1 MSYSR
6 AMIMALVLAL
16 SANVWAAK
24 PKAKPVAKV
33 ANYPTLDRVQYVLE
47 CVQNYPD
54 KVHQE
59 MVYKCSCAIDEI
71 AKQISYDDFINDW
84 TSSKAITIA
93 GDRGAIRE
101 HQMVK
106 GMVKEFKDV
115 QANAQKI
122 CLFN

>member
-1 MSYSR
+1 MNYSR
-6 AMIMALVLAL
+6 VLIVAVVLAF
-16 SANVWAAK
+16 SASAFAAK
-24 PKAKPVAKV
+24 TKVARAKV
-33 ANYPTLDRVQYVLE
+33 NNYPTLDRVQYVLE
-47 CVQNYPD
+47 CAQNYPD

-59 MVYKCSCAIDEI
+59 MIYKCSCAIDEI

-84 TSSKAITIA
+84 TASKAISIA

-106 GMVKEFKDV
+106 GMVKQFKDV
-115 QANAQKI
+115 QGSAQKT

>member
-6 AMIMALVLAL
+6 IVVLAVALAL
-16 SANVWAAK
+16 SASAFAAK
-24 PKAKPVAKV
+24 PKAKAKV
-33 ANYPTLDRVQYVLE
+33 NNYPTLDRVQYVLE

-59 MVYKCSCAIDEI
+59 MIYKCSCAIDEI

-84 TSSKAITIA
+84 TASKAISIA

-106 GMVKEFKDV
+106 GMVKQFNDV
-115 QANAQKI
+115 QGSAQKT

>member
-1 MSYSR
+1 MNYSR
-6 AMIMALVLAL
+6 VLVVAVVLAF
-16 SANVWAAK
+16 SASAFAAK
-24 PKAKPVAKV
+24 AKV
-33 ANYPTLDRVQYVLE
+33 AKAKVNNYPTLDRVQYVLE
-47 CVQNYPD
+47 CTQNYPD

-71 AKQISYDDFINDW
+71 AKKISYNDFINDW
-84 TSSKAITIA
+84 TASKAITIA

-106 GMVKEFKDV
+106 VMVKQFNDA
-115 QANAQKI
+115 QGSAQKT

>member
-1 MSYSR
+1 MNYSR
-6 AMIMALVLAL
+6 VLVVAVVLAF
-16 SANVWAAK
+16 SATAFAAKTKVAK
-24 PKAKPVAKV
+24 PKAN
-33 ANYPTLDRVQYVLE
+33 NYPTLDRVQYVLE

-84 TSSKAITIA
+84 TASKAITIA

-106 GMVKEFKDV
+106 GMVKQFNDV
-115 QANAQKI
+115 QGSAQKT

>member
-1 MSYSR
+1 MTYSR
-6 AMIMALVLAL
+6 ALVIAVVMVL
-16 SANVWAAK
+16 SASAFAAK
-24 PKAKPVAKV
+24 PKAKMS
-33 ANYPTLDRVQYVLE
+33 NYPTLDRVQFVLE
-47 CVQNYPD
+47 CVQDHPD

-71 AKQISYDDFINDW
+71 AKQINYEDFINAW
-84 TSSKAITIA
+84 TSSKAVTIA

-106 GMVKEFKDV
+106 GMVKQYKDV
-115 QANAQKI
+115 QARAQKI

>member
-6 AMIMALVLAL
+6 IVVLAVALAL
-16 SANVWAAK
+16 SASAFAAK
-24 PKAKPVAKV
+24 PKAKAKV
-33 ANYPTLDRVQYVLE
+33 NNYPTLDRVQYVLE

-59 MVYKCSCAIDEI
+59 MIYKCSCAIDEI

-84 TSSKAITIA
+84 TASKAISIA

-106 GMVKEFKDV
+106 DMVKQFKDV
-115 QANAQKI
+115 QGSAQKT

>member
-6 AMIMALVLAL
+6 IVVLAVALAL
-16 SANVWAAK
+16 SASAFAAK
-24 PKAKPVAKV
+24 PKAKVKV
-33 ANYPTLDRVQYVLE
+33 NNYPTLDRVQYVLE

-59 MVYKCSCAIDEI
+59 MIYKCSCAIDEI
-71 AKQISYDDFINDW
+71 AKQIGYDDFINDW

-93 GDRGAIRE
+93 GDRGAMRE

-106 GMVKEFKDV
+106 GMVKQFKDV
-115 QANAQKI
+115 QGNAQKT

>member
-1 MSYSR
+1 MNTSR
-6 AMIMALVLAL
+6 VLLIALAL
-16 SANVWAAK
+16 AFSATAFAAKTKVAK
-24 PKAKPVAKV
+24 PKAN
-33 ANYPTLDRVQYVLE
+33 NYPTLDRVQYVLE

-84 TSSKAITIA
+84 TASKAISIA

-106 GMVKEFKDV
+106 GMVKQFKDV
-115 QANAQKI
+115 QGSAQKT

>member
-6 AMIMALVLAL
+6 ALIIAVTLAL
-16 SANVWAAK
+16 SCSAFAAK
-24 PKAKPVAKV
+24 PKAKADKLN
-33 ANYPTLDRVQYVLE
+33 NYPTIDRVQYVLE

-59 MVYKCSCAIDEI
+59 MIYKCSCAIDEI
-71 AKQISYDDFINDW
+71 AKQIKYDDFINDW
-84 TSSKAITIA
+84 TSSKAISIA

-101 HQMVK
+101 HVMVK
-106 GMVKEFKDV
+106 GMVKEFKEV
-115 QANAQKI
+115 QAAAQKI

>member
-6 AMIMALVLAL
+6 IVVLAVALAL
-16 SANVWAAK
+16 SASAFAAK
-24 PKAKPVAKV
+24 PKAKAKV
-33 ANYPTLDRVQYVLE
+33 NNYPTLDRVQYVLE

-59 MVYKCSCAIDEI
+59 MIYKCSCAIDEI
-71 AKQISYDDFINDW
+71 AKKISYDDFINDW
-84 TSSKAITIA
+84 TATKAITIA

-106 GMVKEFKDV
+106 GMVKQFKDV
-115 QANAQKI
+115 QGNAQKT

>member
-6 AMIMALVLAL
+6 AWVAAVVLVL
-16 SANVWAAK
+16 SASAFAAK
-24 PKAKPVAKV
+24 PKAKMN
-33 ANYPTLDRVQYVLE
+33 NYPTLDRVQYVLE
-47 CVQNYPD
+47 CARNYPD

-59 MVYKCSCAIDEI
+59 MIYKCSCAIDEI
-71 AKQISYDDFINDW
+71 AKQIKYDDFVNDW
-84 TSSKAITIA
+84 TASKAITIA

-106 GMVKEFKDV
+106 DMVKQFKDV
-115 QANAQKI
+115 QNNAQKV

>member
-6 AMIMALVLAL
+6 VLVVAIALAL
-16 SANVWAAK
+16 SASAFAAK
-24 PKAKPVAKV
+24 PKAKAKV
-33 ANYPTLDRVQYVLE
+33 NNYPTLDRVQYVLE
-47 CVQNYPD
+47 CAQNYPD

-59 MVYKCSCAIDEI
+59 MVFKCSCAIDEI

-84 TSSKAITIA
+84 TASKAISIA

-106 GMVKEFKDV
+106 GMVKQFKDV
-115 QANAQKI
+115 QGSAQKT

>member
-6 AMIMALVLAL
+6 IVVLAVALAL
-16 SANVWAAK
+16 SASAFAAK
-24 PKAKPVAKV
+24 PKAKARVN
-33 ANYPTLDRVQYVLE
+33 NYPTLDRVQYVLE

-59 MVYKCSCAIDEI
+59 MIYKCSCAIDEI
-71 AKQISYDDFINDW
+71 AKQISYGDFINDW

-93 GDRGAIRE
+93 GDRGAMRE

-106 GMVKEFKDV
+106 GMVKQFKDV
-115 QANAQKI
+115 QGNAQKT

>member
-1 MSYSR
+1 MNTSR
-6 AMIMALVLAL
+6 VLLIALAL
-16 SANVWAAK
+16 AFSATAFAAKTKVAK
-24 PKAKPVAKV
+24 PKAN
-33 ANYPTLDRVQYVLE
+33 NYPTSDRVQYVLE

-54 KVHQE
+54 KVRQE
-59 MVYKCSCAIDEI
+59 MIYKCSCAIDEI

-84 TSSKAITIA
+84 TASKAITIA

-106 GMVKEFKDV
+106 GMVKQFNDV
-115 QANAQKI
+115 QGSAQKT

>member
-1 MSYSR
+1 MSFSR
-6 AMIMALVLAL
+6 VVIVALVLAL
-16 SANVWAAK
+16 SASVWAAK
-24 PKAKPVAKV
+24 PKAKPAKV
-33 ANYPTLDRVQYVLE
+33 NNYPTLDRVQYVLE

-59 MVYKCSCAIDEI
+59 MIYKCSCALDEI
-71 AKQISYDDFINDW
+71 AKQISYEDFINDW
-84 TSSKAITIA
+84 TSSKAVTIA

-106 GMVKEFKDV
+106 SMVKEFKDA
-115 QANAQKI
+115 QEKAQKI

>member
-6 AMIMALVLAL
+6 IVVLAVALAL
-16 SANVWAAK
+16 SASAFAAK
-24 PKAKPVAKV
+24 PKAKAKV
-33 ANYPTLDRVQYVLE
+33 NNYPTLDRVQYVLE

-59 MVYKCSCAIDEI
+59 MIYKCSCAIDEI
-71 AKQISYDDFINDW
+71 AKQIGYDDFINDW

-93 GDRGAIRE
+93 GDRGAMRE

-106 GMVKEFKDV
+106 GMVKQFKDV
-115 QANAQKI
+115 QGNAQKT

>member
-1 MSYSR
+1 MNYSR
-6 AMIMALVLAL
+6 VLVVAVVLAF
-16 SANVWAAK
+16 SATAFAAKTKVAK
-24 PKAKPVAKV
+24 PKAN
-33 ANYPTLDRVQYVLE
+33 NYPTLDRVQYVLE

-106 GMVKEFKDV
+106 GMVKEFNDV
-115 QANAQKI
+115 QGSAQKT

>member
-6 AMIMALVLAL
+6 IVVFAVAFALA
-16 SANVWAAK
+16 AGAFAAK
-24 PKAKPVAKV
+24 PKAKAKV
-33 ANYPTLDRVQYVLE
+33 NNYPTLDRVQYVLE
-47 CVQNYPD
+47 CAQNYPD

-59 MVYKCSCAIDEI
+59 MIYKCSCAIDEI
-71 AKQISYDDFINDW
+71 AKQISYDDFLNAW
-84 TSSKAITIA
+84 TSSKAVTIA

-106 GMVKEFKDV
+106 GMVKQYKDV
-115 QANAQKI
+115 QGNAQKI

>member
-1 MSYSR
+1 MNFSR
-6 AMIMALVLAL
+6 ILIAALVLAL
-16 SANVWAAK
+16 SASAFAAK
-24 PKAKPVAKV
+24 PKAKATPKIN
-33 ANYPTLDRVQYVLE
+33 NYPTLDRVQYVLE
-47 CVQNYPD
+47 CAQNYPD

-59 MVYKCSCAIDEI
+59 MIYKCSCAIDEI

-115 QANAQKI
+115 QAKAQKI